1 MAEFKNILY
10 PIALTD
16 ISPKVVPYVVTM
28 AKQLDAQVHLLHV
41 LRRFDWFVD
50 TYVADP
56 PKPDFKRIAS
66 DFESQVMQQ
75 AQQKL
80 EAFKRRRAGELRK
93 RQSNPGRHRRAI
105 QRQSPI
111 AAPAGYYHGAGVS
124 KNSGCPG
131 HCDRHFGSRCFG
143 GDFPGKHLR
152 QPAVC
157 GLWWLHQHQRC
168 RSSRQP
174 VDQRRF

>member
-1 MAEFKNILY
+1 MEEFKNILY

-50 TYVADP
+50 TYVSDP

-80 EAFKRRRAGELRK
+80 EAFKRRHLKDIRIANAIVVTGTHY
-93 RQSNPGRHRRAI
+93 RQIIDYSKSEGIDLIIIGTGTRR
-105 QRQSPI
+105 QRMM
-111 AAPAGYYHGAGVS
+111 
-124 KNSGCPG
+124 
-131 HCDRHFGSRCFG
+131 FGSVADKVSRLAKI
-143 GDFPGKHLR
+143 PVMLIK
-152 QPAVC
+152 
-157 GLWWLHQHQRC
+157 
-168 RSSRQP
+168 SS
-174 VDQRRF
+174 

>member
-1 MAEFKNILY
+1 MDEFKNILS

-50 TYVADP
+50 TYVSDP

-66 DFESQVMQQ
+66 DFESQVLQQ

-80 EAFKRRRAGELRK
+80 EAFKRRHLKDIRVANAIVVTGTPY
-93 RQSNPGRHRRAI
+93 RQIIDYAKSEGIDLIIMGTGTRR
-105 QRQSPI
+105 QRMM
-111 AAPAGYYHGAGVS
+111 
-124 KNSGCPG
+124 
-131 HCDRHFGSRCFG
+131 FGSVADKVSRLAKV
-143 GDFPGKHLR
+143 PVTLIK
-152 QPAVC
+152 
-157 GLWWLHQHQRC
+157 
-168 RSSRQP
+168 SS
-174 VDQRRF
+174 